1 MKQFRDAINR
11 YNLRDLGYKGS
22 AFTWRRRLG
31 NRGWIQ
37 ERLDHALVSTN
48 WVGMFPHSKLLHI
61 ASSTSD
67 HSILLLKASN
77 PPRQKSRRSKLFRFK
92 AMWLRDEA
100 CSEVVQEACVRGE
113 NRGSQWPIA
122 SCLDECQSALMS

>member
-1 MKQFRDAINR
+1 M
-11 YNLRDLGYKGS
+11 
-22 AFTWRRRLG
+22 
-31 NRGWIQ
+31 Q

-48 WVGMFPHSKLLHI
+48 WVGMFPRTKLFHI

-77 PPRQKSRRSKLFRFK
+77 PSLQKFRRSKIFRFE

-100 CSEVVQEACVRGE
+100 CSEVVQDAWVRGE
-113 NRGSQWPIA
+113 NRGS
-122 SCLDECQSALMS
+122 